1 MLVKGELGEG
11 LNMAVDTI
19 RSNKLRSSLTVL
31 GIVIGVAVVIGIS
44 SIVRGLND
52 NVSQVITSL
61 GSNIIFA
68 FHLEPFTFGRPTE
81 EMRTRKELTFDDA
94 MAMQDLP
101 HVKAVTVGER
111 YFRPE
116 LGTGTYS
123 VKYKDR
129 KAKQTILEGDT
140 ASYKDVIDVALDSGR
155 WFSDIDEERRA
166 SVIIIGHDTAGEL
179 FPSEQP
185 LGKELD
191 IDGQLFTVIGVA
203 KVRKSVFGGGKNPDD
218 NIVFFPLTTFR
229 KLHPELKQYWI
240 SVKAT
245 THADMPKAMDEM
257 RELLRRR
264 RRVPTEKPDNFAV
277 FTQDSISDVW
287 NQITGMIFVF
297 MFAVSSVG
305 LIVGGVGVMNI
316 MLVSVTERTREI
328 ARHPRAIHPRSRDAN
343 RRGRSDRAL
352 AGRAHHYDRSGC
364 VPIASGHYV
373 AVLVDVCLC
382 RLRRC
387 GPGLRHLSRM
397 ESGEPRSDR
406 VAALRVAG
414 ARSNRP
420 RKPAAKRRHRKAWR
434 VSAR

>member
-1 MLVKGELGEG
+1 MQVKGEFGEG

-31 GIVIGVAVVIGIS
+31 GIVIGVAVVIVIS

-68 FHLEPFTFGRPTE
+68 FHQEPFTFGRPTE

-101 HVKAVTVGER
+101 HVKAVAVSVQYVRQE
-111 YFRPE
+111 F
-116 LGTGTYS
+116 GTGTYA

-129 KAKQTILEGDT
+129 KAKQTILEGDS

-155 WFSDIDEERRA
+155 WFSDIDGERRA
-166 SVIIIGHDTAGEL
+166 PVIVLGHNTAAEL

-185 LGKELD
+185 LGKELN
-191 IDGQLFTVIGVA
+191 IEGQLFTVIGVM
-203 KVRKSVFGGGKNPDD
+203 KIQKSVFGGGKNPDD
-218 NIVFFPLTTFR
+218 NKVSFPLTTFR

-245 THADMPKAMDEM
+245 SHDDMPRAIDEM

-264 RRVPTEKPDNFAV
+264 RKVTPEKPDNFAI

-287 NQITGMIFVF
+287 NQITGMIFIF

-328 ARHPRAIHPRSRDAN
+328 GVRKAIGARKRDILVQFTLEAVMLTAVGGVIGLAFGALITAI
-343 RRGRSDRAL
+343 
-352 AGRAHHYDRSGC
+352 
-364 VPIASGHYV
+364 VPIAFPSLPASMSVYWSAFAFV
-373 AVLVDVCLC
+373 ASAAVGLVFGIYPAWKAANLDPIES
-382 RLRRC
+382 LRY
-387 GPGLRHLSRM
+387 
-397 ESGEPRSDR
+397 E
-406 VAALRVAG
+406 
-414 ARSNRP
+414 
-420 RKPAAKRRHRKAWR
+420 
-434 VSAR
+434 